1 VLVGVHC
8 DTSDREPC
16 PAVVKTTRVK
26 VRDRTFKVKA
36 ELKDLAQT
44 PSADVSAGLK
54 ENTMNA

>member
-1 VLVGVHC
+1 VHC